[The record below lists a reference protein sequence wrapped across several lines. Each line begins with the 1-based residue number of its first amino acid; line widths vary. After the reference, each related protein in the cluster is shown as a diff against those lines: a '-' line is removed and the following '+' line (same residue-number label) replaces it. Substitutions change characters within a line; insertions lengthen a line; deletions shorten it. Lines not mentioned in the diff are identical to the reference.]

1 MRVGLTHLASIHR
14 QLLVRQVV
22 GMRKVHSERG
32 CLGVYA
38 TINPVQD
45 RHFQCGL
52 SHTFTP
58 EVPPVPVAVS
68 TTDTVPEMRKL
79 VT

>member
-1 MRVGLTHLASIHR
+1 MFG
-14 QLLVRQVV
+14 
-22 GMRKVHSERG
+22 
-32 CLGVYA
+32 GVYA
-38 TINPVQD
+38 IIDPVQD
-45 RHFQCGL
+45 RHFQCEL

-58 EVPPVPVAVS
+58 EVPPAPVAVS

>member
-1 MRVGLTHLASIHR
+1 MFG
-14 QLLVRQVV
+14 
-22 GMRKVHSERG
+22 
-32 CLGVYA
+32 GVYA

-58 EVPPVPVAVS
+58 EVPPAPVAVS